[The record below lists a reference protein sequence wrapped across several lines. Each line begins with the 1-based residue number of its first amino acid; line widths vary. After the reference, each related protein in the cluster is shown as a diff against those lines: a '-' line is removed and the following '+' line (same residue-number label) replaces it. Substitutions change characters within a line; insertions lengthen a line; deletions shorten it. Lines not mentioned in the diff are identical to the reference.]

1 MSALVFNQFKYE
13 SANQTVSWTSDTMK
27 AALVMTNT
35 TADTEEDTTD
45 VASFTTLDEC
55 DGASYARQTLGTKTV
70 TNDTTNDRTVLD
82 AADVTFSSLGA
93 GTRATQGLLVIQDTG
108 SDATSIPVC
117 YMPFTSNQTHNGSD
131 FPVQF
136 PSTGILLLT

>member
-1 MSALVFNQFKYE
+1 MAALVFNQFKYE
-13 SANQTVSWTSDTMK
+13 VAAQSCSWSSDTMK

-35 TADTEEDTTD
+35 TADTEEDVD
-45 VASFTTLDEC
+45 YVDSFTTLDEC
-55 DGASYARQTLGTKTV
+55 DGASYSRQTLGSKTV
-70 TNDTTNDRTVLD
+70 TNDTTNDRTKLD
-82 AADVTFSSLGA
+82 AADVTYSSLGV
-93 GTRATQGLLVIQDTG
+93 GTRQTQGVLIIQDTG

>member
-1 MSALVFNQFKYE
+1 MAALVFNQFKYE
-13 SANQTVSWTSDTMK
+13 SANQTCSWTGDTMK

-35 TADTEEDTTD
+35 TADTEEDTAN
-45 VASFTTLDEC
+45 VAAFTTLDEC
-55 DGASYARQTLGTKTV
+55 DGASYARQTLASKTV

-82 AADVTFSSLGA
+82 AADITYSTLGA
-93 GTRATQGLLVIQDTG
+93 GTRSTQGLLIIQDTG
-108 SDATSIPVC
+108 TDSTSIPVC

-136 PSTGILLLT
+136 PSTGILLLA